1 MSTTAYPP
9 LDLATFEELIGFTLD
24 PFQAEAIEAYLGG
37 RSVLVAAPTGTGK
50 TAIAEFAALDA
61 LRRGAK
67 ALYTTPIKALS
78 NQKLRDFR
86 KLLERATER
95 GLLPPGHEPGLLTGD
110 IVINSDASLLVMTT
124 EVLRN

>member
-9 LDLATFEELIGFTLD
+9 LDIATFESLLGFRLD
-24 PFQAEAIEAYLGG
+24 PFQVEAVEAYLEGK
-37 RSVLVAAPTGTGK
+37 SVLVAAPTGTGK

-95 GLLPPGHEPGLLTGD
+95 GMVPPDSDVGLLTGD
-110 IVINSDASLLVMTT
+110 IVLNPDASLLVMTT
-124 EVLRN
+124 EV